1 MMLKRTPYYIAFS
14 FMVFSVK
21 ILIPSLCLRCIT
33 CIKIRTLT
41 LSSFI
46 MAIYDKQLTKH
57 TFTLA
62 LVCPIPSSAAVWLA
76 CQGRAA
82 AHSSWAQTQNSCV
95 CLHLATWLLPTH
107 SSPAQLE
114 DAHCPLLSWLHVSV
128 VTYISTSHWVFHF
141 CLLQLL
147 SLQSFKP
154 NKMVINDELSM
165 ANWNE
170 WDNRI
175 VTKAQALLQ
184 KTTEL
189 KAIIIVDF
197 PVSERFL
204 VMGPWGFLSVIILL
218 LKAFWEMQ
226 HVSGEKW
233 GPEEELIP

>member
-1 MMLKRTPYYIAFS
+1 
-14 FMVFSVK
+14 
-21 ILIPSLCLRCIT
+21 
-33 CIKIRTLT
+33 
-41 LSSFI
+41 
-46 MAIYDKQLTKH
+46 
-57 TFTLA
+57 
-62 LVCPIPSSAAVWLA
+62 
-76 CQGRAA
+76 
-82 AHSSWAQTQNSCV
+82 
-95 CLHLATWLLPTH
+95 
-107 SSPAQLE
+107 
-114 DAHCPLLSWLHVSV
+114 
-128 VTYISTSHWVFHF
+128 
-141 CLLQLL
+141 
-147 SLQSFKP
+147 
-154 NKMVINDELSM
+154 M

-204 VMGPWGFLSVIILL
+204 VMGPWGFLSVIIPF